1 MKITDVDT
9 GNVPHKTYEE
19 NGKFVIR
26 LGDEDTYVT
35 GPQQYEISYLV
46 RIYDDKNVES
56 DVLYYDLLPTEW
68 ETPIGACE
76 INMKLPKP
84 VKKSEIEIY
93 AAAYGSDTAHE
104 NVYWSYDEN
113 KNMLRITGTEL
124 PQGTGITVYI
134 PLEEGYWVGQLNN
147 DWARTAGLVTMFAVP
162 VLIVLY
168 WLRKGRDPKLV
179 KTVEFY
185 PPKGMTPAEVGYFYD
200 GNIDSRDL
208 GAMVVYMAQKGY
220 LRIAEK
226 HHKLRVYPLKDPDDL
241 EKPFVS
247 RMYHGIF
254 GDAPLQTG
262 ADSSGQTMPQG
273 IAQKGVNLGK
283 YSSSLR
289 SAWQSAGRMLETEY
303 SGDNA
308 PMEQGGKLRQ
318 IGGALI
324 LNGKLQRGD
333 GSGNHD
339 AGSAAGRH
347 FDGDQGEKPAYRRKK
362 IPQRASHIRCR
373 CVDRACLL
381 LHEGR
386 HRMGRRER
394 RAGAAVLC
402 ADRDLR
408 HLRGIH
414 GAAQPEIRTRA
425 GTNLRA
431 S

>member
-1 MKITDVDT
+1 
-9 GNVPHKTYEE
+9 
-19 NGKFVIR
+19 
-26 LGDEDTYVT
+26 
-35 GPQQYEISYLV
+35 
-46 RIYDDKNVES
+46 
-56 DVLYYDLLPTEW
+56 
-68 ETPIGACE
+68 
-76 INMKLPKP
+76 
-84 VKKSEIEIY
+84 
-93 AAAYGSDTAHE
+93 
-104 NVYWSYDEN
+104 
-113 KNMLRITGTEL
+113 
-124 PQGTGITVYI
+124 
-134 PLEEGYWVGQLNN
+134 
-147 DWARTAGLVTMFAVP
+147 MFAVP

-226 HHKLRVYPLKDPDDL
+226 NHKLRVYPLKDPDDL

-289 SAWQSAGRMLETEY
+289 SAWQAAGRMLETEY

-308 PMEQGGKLRQ
+308 PMEQGSKRRQ

-324 LNGKLQRGD
+324 LCVGHFLTFLFFALASRDSAVMGLEIITQVLLLVGISMAIKAKRLHTDGKKFRKGLRIF
-333 GSGNHD
+333 
-339 AGSAAGRH
+339 AAGALIALACSCTKV
-347 FDGDQGEKPAYRRKK
+347 GIGWVGESAGL
-362 IPQRASHIRCR
+362 A
-373 CVDRACLL
+373 LL
-381 LHEGR
+381 FCALIVISAICAVF
-386 HRMGRRER
+386 MER
-394 RAGAAVLC
+394 RNQKYARELGQIFGLRNFIEKAELPKLNLLVEEDPSYFYNILPYAYVMGLTDKWIKQFENIAVPPADWYDAEDDLLGRLYWLEMMERIEELRTYTSYASSATSSSTGSSGDSGGTSYSSDGGGYSGGGYGGGGGGAW
-402 ADRDLR
+402 
-408 HLRGIH
+408 
-414 GAAQPEIRTRA
+414 
-425 GTNLRA
+425 
-431 S
+431 